1 MAVAER
7 FEWIKKPIQTTV
19 ALSIYA
25 STCDLYEVVALYACE
40 V

>member
-1 MAVAER
+1 MAVTER
-7 FEWIKKPIQTTV
+7 FAKIKKPLQTTV

-25 STCDLYEVVALYACE
+25 STFDLYEVVALYACE